1 MFGNTAEIAALPA
14 SNNNNYQTG
23 LFGNNNNNLFSVAGN
38 NNNSLF
44 SNNNQQNNND
54 LFGNQTGL
62 FSNNQYNNNN
72 TLKNNSVRFGF
83 IPNTNYNNNN
93 NSLFGNSLIE
103 SFKAENH
110 SKIKSNRNNIFDIT
124 IKNLTNFIEINA
136 CYQDEFRKN
145 EYNRRYDLKELKNIK
160 VLTICDTIDEI
171 YEELIYVI
179 SKNTPIIYENN
190 TEINISVPISHS
202 KYKNIFFTL
211 DKKIKTENEIKD
223 ELYDIIAKLHKK
235 LKNFESEKK
244 DLFCSYQKEIDEL
257 KQSISFY
264 CEQVNQENKKY
275 KDMLEKNQKL
285 EEKISLLEKE
295 ISILKTKNF

>member
-23 LFGNNNNNLFSVAGN
+23 LFGNTNNNLFSVAGN

-62 FSNNQYNNNN
+62 FSNNQYNNN

-93 NSLFGNSLIE
+93 NSLFGNSLLE
-103 SFKAENH
+103 SFTAENH

-171 YEELIYVI
+171 YKELIYVI

-223 ELYDIIAKLHKK
+223 EMYDIIANLHKQ

-244 DLFCSYQKEIDEL
+244 DLLCS
-257 KQSISFY
+257 
-264 CEQVNQENKKY
+264 
-275 KDMLEKNQKL
+275 
-285 EEKISLLEKE
+285 SLYRKG
-295 ISILKTKNF
+295 

>member
-1 MFGNTAEIAALPA
+1 MFGNTTEIARLPA

-23 LFGNNNNNLFSVAGN
+23 LFGNTNNNLFSVAGN

-62 FSNNQYNNNN
+62 FSNNQYNNN

-110 SKIKSNRNNIFDIT
+110 SKIKSSRNNIFDLT

-136 CYQDEFRKN
+136 CYQGEFRNN

-171 YEELIYVI
+171 YEELIYEI

-223 ELYDIIAKLHKK
+223 EMYDIIANLHKQ

-244 DLFCSYQKEIDEL
+244 DLLCSYKKEIDEL
-257 KQSISFY
+257 KKSISFY

-275 KDMLEKNQKL
+275 KDMLEKNEKL
-285 EEKISLLEKE
+285 EERISLLEKE

>member
-23 LFGNNNNNLFSVAGN
+23 LFGNTNNNLFSVAGN

-72 TLKNNSVRFGF
+72 TLKNNPVRFGF

-136 CYQDEFRKN
+136 CYQEEFRKN

-223 ELYDIIAKLHKK
+223 EMYDIIANLHKQ

-244 DLFCSYQKEIDEL
+244 DLLCSYKKEIDEL
-257 KQSISFY
+257 KKSISFY

-275 KDMLEKNQKL
+275 KDMLEKNEKL
-285 EEKISLLEKE
+285 EERISLLEKE

>member
-1 MFGNTAEIAALPA
+1 MFGNTAEIAALPER
-14 SNNNNYQTG
+14 NNNNYQTG
-23 LFGNNNNNLFSVAGN
+23 LFGNTNNNLFSVAGN
-38 NNNSLF
+38 
-44 SNNNQQNNND
+44 NNNQQNNND

-62 FSNNQYNNNN
+62 FSNNQYNNN
-72 TLKNNSVRFGF
+72 TLKNNPVRFGF

-202 KYKNIFFTL
+202 KYRNISFTL
-211 DKKIKTENEIKD
+211 DKKIKTENENKD
-223 ELYDIIAKLHKK
+223 ELYDIIANLQKQLR
-235 LKNFESEKK
+235 NFESEKK
-244 DLFCSYQKEIDEL
+244 DLLCSYKKEIDEL
-257 KQSISFY
+257 KQSIYFY

-295 ISILKTKNF
+295 ISILKTKNL

>member
-23 LFGNNNNNLFSVAGN
+23 LFGNTNNNLFSVAGN

-62 FSNNQYNNNN
+62 FSNNQYNNN
-72 TLKNNSVRFGF
+72 TLKNNPVRFGF

-93 NSLFGNSLIE
+93 NSLFGNRLLE

-223 ELYDIIAKLHKK
+223 EMYDIIANLHKQ

-244 DLFCSYQKEIDEL
+244 DLLCSYKKEIDEL
-257 KQSISFY
+257 KKSISFY
-264 CEQVNQENKKY
+264 CEQVNQENTKY

>member
-23 LFGNNNNNLFSVAGN
+23 LFGNTNNNLFSVAGN

-62 FSNNQYNNNN
+62 FSNNQYNNN

-93 NSLFGNSLIE
+93 NSLFGNSLLE

-110 SKIKSNRNNIFDIT
+110 SKIKSSRNNIFDIT

-223 ELYDIIAKLHKK
+223 EMYDIIANLHKQ

-244 DLFCSYQKEIDEL
+244 DLLCSYKKEIDEL
-257 KQSISFY
+257 KKLISFY

>member
-23 LFGNNNNNLFSVAGN
+23 LFGNTNNNLFSVAGN

-62 FSNNQYNNNN
+62 FSNNQYNNN

-93 NSLFGNSLIE
+93 NSLFGNSLLE

-110 SKIKSNRNNIFDIT
+110 SKIKSSRNNIFDIT

-171 YEELIYVI
+171 YKELIYVI

-223 ELYDIIAKLHKK
+223 EMYDIIANLHKQ

-244 DLFCSYQKEIDEL
+244 DLLCSYKKEIDEL
-257 KQSISFY
+257 KKLISFY

>member
-23 LFGNNNNNLFSVAGN
+23 LFGNTNNNLFSVAGN

-62 FSNNQYNNNN
+62 FSNNQYNNN
-72 TLKNNSVRFGF
+72 TLKNNPVRFGF

-93 NSLFGNSLIE
+93 NSLFGNSLLE

-110 SKIKSNRNNIFDIT
+110 SKIKSSRNNIFDIT

-171 YEELIYVI
+171 YEELIYEI

-223 ELYDIIAKLHKK
+223 EMYDIIANLHKQ
-235 LKNFESEKK
+235 LKNFESEKR
-244 DLFCSYQKEIDEL
+244 DLLCSYKKEIDEL
-257 KQSISFY
+257 KKSISFY

>member
-23 LFGNNNNNLFSVAGN
+23 LFGNTNNNLFSVAGN

-54 LFGNQTGL
+54 LFDNQTGL
-62 FSNNQYNNNN
+62 FSNNQYNNN

-93 NSLFGNSLIE
+93 NSLFGNSLLE

-211 DKKIKTENEIKD
+211 DKKIKNENEIKD
-223 ELYDIIAKLHKK
+223 EMYDIIANLHKQ

-244 DLFCSYQKEIDEL
+244 DLLCSYKKEIDEL
-257 KQSISFY
+257 KQLISFY
-264 CEQVNQENKKY
+264 CEQVNQENTKY